1 MARLSNA
8 PSPALRRTGS
18 SFERSSA
25 ELGQLLSRLQ
35 QVLLHP
41 DPNRERQLRTSEY
54 ERSRQKSNL
63 DYARA
68 TLTKL
73 EQDALGVL
81 APGRRVEVQTDLN
94 KKRELLDVLVDRLQ
108 DLQKL
113 ALVEEDEEDSSDVDD
128 ALANLIPTPSEST
141 DTQQE
146 EDFPTPDDSAASVA
160 SDTPSAPPAQPS
172 PTPQPFV
179 QDTPTQTQQTL
190 RSRSSAKPTA
200 VPESPDNPP
209 AHATAR
215 AALFANRRN
224 RTVAVGAQAE
234 RSTAT
239 AEAILDVQSKER
251 EELADKV
258 FQMAQAM
265 KNQQKNIAASLESEK
280 DVLTRATEGM
290 ERTGRGMDIAKGRMG
305 ALQKMSEGKGWW
317 GRMMLFAWVYGLMI
331 GLLVLVFV
339 LPKLR
344 F

>member
-8 PSPALRRTGS
+8 PSPALHRTGS

-63 DYARA
+63 EYARA

-128 ALANLIPTPSEST
+128 ALADLIPTPSEST

-146 EDFPTPDDSAASVA
+146 EDFPTPDDSAASIA

-200 VPESPDNPP
+200 VPESPDNP
-209 AHATAR
+209 R
-215 AALFANRRN
+215 ACNGPSCP
-224 RTVAVGAQAE
+224 VCQP
-234 RSTAT
+234 S
-239 AEAILDVQSKER
+239 
-251 EELADKV
+251 
-258 FQMAQAM
+258 
-265 KNQQKNIAASLESEK
+265 
-280 DVLTRATEGM
+280 
-290 ERTGRGMDIAKGRMG
+290 
-305 ALQKMSEGKGWW
+305 
-317 GRMMLFAWVYGLMI
+317 
-331 GLLVLVFV
+331 
-339 LPKLR
+339 
-344 F
+344 